1 MKSFC
6 GERVQQIN
14 QLHLTL
20 TMSNQSQKPKKA
32 ELATIQTALKIV
44 ELLGQ
49 DYVSHKVFEGKSYII
64 AQMKPDPQITRLNP
78 NIKGQLSIIAQDS
91 RREILRL
98 NDEEFVSKLE
108 EKDIEVFGQLEQEI
122 RKNS

>member
-1 MKSFC
+1 MP
-6 GERVQQIN
+6 N
-14 QLHLTL
+14 QA
-20 TMSNQSQKPKKA
+20 QKPTKA
-32 ELATIQTALKIV
+32 ELATARTALKIV
-44 ELLGQ
+44 ERLGL
-49 DYVSHKVFEGKSYII
+49 DYVSHKVFEGKFYTI
-64 AQMKPDPQITRLNP
+64 AQLKPDPQITRLNP